1 MKDFERAEYGSRWG
15 RTRDAMRAAGIDG
28 LLVTAAS
35 NYRYLSGHH
44 SVQFSIGRRPT
55 LLMLAQDSDPVV
67 IVAASE
73 APAASEQTWIDD
85 VRDYAGLS
93 IEASALADALS
104 GVGLSDARIGL
115 ELGPW
120 QRLGASWELL
130 QETRRA
136 LGRADFVDSTRLM
149 ARVRS
154 LKSVAEIARIERAG
168 DIASRAMSFI
178 FARARPG
185 MTVEACGQMAVSA
198 MIEAGADV
206 DPPPIASFG
215 SHPAGFVYRT
225 GDVLQADIAPSH
237 RGYRADMTRR
247 AVFGRADESTRRDH
261 SDVCELLAGV
271 LRSLRTGATAADVGR
286 AFVRESQLRGR
297 SGLGAGEWI
306 GHGIGLDLLEPPSLD
321 TGDETLLEAGMVVTP
336 EPWFRAAGDFVMV
349 EETVLMTDAGSRIL
363 TRPAAP
369 ENMAVIEG

>member
-1 MKDFERAEYGSRWG
+1 MKDFDRGEYVSRWG

-35 NYRYLSGHH
+35 NYRYLSGHR

-67 IVAASE
+67 IVAAPE
-73 APAASEQTWIDD
+73 APAASEETWIDD

-93 IEASALADALS
+93 IGASAVADALS
-104 GVGLSDARIGL
+104 GLGLSGARIGL

-136 LGRADFVDSTRLM
+136 LGRADFIDSTRVM

-154 LKSVAEIARIERAG
+154 LKSEAEIARIEGAC
-168 DIASRAMSFI
+168 DIASRAMSSI

-185 MTVEACGQMAVSA
+185 MTVDACRQIALSA

-215 SHPAGFVYRT
+215 SHPGGFVYHK
-225 GDVLQADIAPSH
+225 GDVMQADVAPAY

-247 AVFGRADESTRRDH
+247 AVFGRAGESTRRDH
-261 SDVCELLAGV
+261 SDVCELLAAV
-271 LRSLRTGATAADVGR
+271 LRTLRAGATAAEVGR

-297 SGLGAGEWI
+297 PGLGAGEWI

-349 EETVLMTDAGSRIL
+349 EETVLVTDAGNHIL
-363 TRPAAP
+363 TRAAGP
-369 ENMAVIEG
+369 ETLAVIEG